1 MQQRKLQKKKDLV
14 ISLTQTI
21 AEKVFKIAK
30 QIKSKKNDTVV
41 GDKCVKNDKG
51 ELALT
56 DTEKHLT
63 WTEDYERLLNEEF
76 SLNKEN
82 SVLEDAAVGPQ
93 QQINKDSVKC
103 ALTKIKRG
111 KVSGTSG
118 VVTETLLASGDAGLE
133 RISSLF
139 NCILMNLLIGAQL
152 QKLGIAG
159 THNENF

>member
-1 MQQRKLQKKKDLV
+1 M
-14 ISLTQTI
+14 
-21 AEKVFKIAK
+21 
-30 QIKSKKNDTVV
+30 
-41 GDKCVKNDKG
+41 
-51 ELALT
+51 ALT

-63 WTEDYERLLNEEF
+63 WKEDYERLLNEEF
-76 SLNKEN
+76 SLDKEN

-93 QQINKDSVKC
+93 RQISKDSVKC

-118 VVTETLLASGDAGLE
+118 VVTEILLVSGDAGLE

-152 QKLGIAG
+152 
-159 THNENF
+159 